1 MTPLS
6 GMLRDVSAWLTVA
19 GLAAMLLAM
28 LALLAAARRRV
39 HAEVSRKAAHIGL
52 GLTLAALPW
61 LLHDVAQVAAL
72 VALALAVMLA
82 IRLVPALRRKY
93 GCVVHG
99 VRRSGHGDLYFPI
112 AALLLFA
119 AAQGDHV
126 LHAVPMLT
134 LTVADAVAA
143 LVGVRYGRTRYET
156 ADGRKSLEGS
166 FAFFGAA
173 FLAAHVPL
181 LVLTDIGRLE
191 SLLVGVGFGTL
202 MMLLE
207 AISWRG
213 LDNLLIPLGGFL
225 LLRALLG
232 LDVAS
237 LALLTSAAVVATIL
251 LVLPIATRRRR
262 TPRAAALGR
271 IG

>member
-1 MTPLS
+1 MS
-6 GMLRDVSAWLTVA
+6 GLADMLHAVSPWLTVA

-28 LALLAAARRRV
+28 LAVLAAVRGRMN
-39 HAEVSRKAAHIGL
+39 AEVSRKAAHVGL
-52 GLTLAALPW
+52 GLALVALPW

-72 VALALAVMLA
+72 VSLAIVVMLA
-82 IRLVPALRRKY
+82 IRLVPALRQKY

-112 AALLLFA
+112 AALLVFV

-126 LHAVPMLT
+126 LYAVPMLT

-143 LVGVRYGRTRYET
+143 LVGRRYGRNRYATTE
-156 ADGRKSLEGS
+156 GRKSLEGS
-166 FAFFGAA
+166 FAFFAAA
-173 FLAAHVPL
+173 FLSSHVPL
-181 LVLTDIGRLE
+181 LVLTDIGRME
-191 SLLVGVGFGTL
+191 SILVGVGFGTL
-202 MMLLE
+202 VMLLE

-232 LDVAS
+232 LEAGT
-237 LALLTSAAVVATIL
+237 LALLTVAAVVSTLL
-251 LVLPIATRRRR
+251 LVLPIALRGRR
-262 TPRAAALGR
+262 TTRGAALGR
-271 IG
+271 VG